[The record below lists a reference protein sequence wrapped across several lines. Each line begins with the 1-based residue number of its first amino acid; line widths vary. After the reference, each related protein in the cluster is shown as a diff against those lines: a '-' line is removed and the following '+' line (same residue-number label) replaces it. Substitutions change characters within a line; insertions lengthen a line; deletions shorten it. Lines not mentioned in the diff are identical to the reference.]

1 MTYEEAYKR
10 FEAFSKEVS
19 RREGIRDSILDQVEK
34 RGRGSEKWKRKRKS

>member
-1 MTYEEAYKR
+1 MTYEEAYAR

-34 RGRGSEKWKRKRKS
+34 KNKESKRSKQKRRS